1 MSFTVPFFPEE
12 ASSIAGEVDM
22 MFAAWVAVSIFFTVL
37 IFALIIYFMVRYRRR
52 SPDEVG
58 VYEHRG
64 IALEVTWSVIP
75 LLIMLVMFGWG
86 AKLFFTQH
94 RTPTNAVQYWGIGKQ
109 WMWKF
114 EHPEGNRE
122 INHLHVPVGQTI
134 EMILTS
140 EDVIHDFSVPA
151 FRIKQDVVPGTYT
164 KTWFRAERVG
174 EYHLFCDQYCGAEH
188 SKMVGSVTVMDPRDY
203 AVWLS
208 GGVPGESPQLAGSRL
223 FQSLAC
229 FTCHT
234 ISAGLPARGPSLTG
248 VFGHQI
254 PLEGGGTV
262 IADEG
267 YIRESILHPMA
278 KIVAGFRPIMPTYEG
293 QVSEEQLMQ
302 LVAYVKS
309 IGGANVPPQGAGA
322 MASPVGKISSSAT
335 PSGSTPG
342 ARPATSGAT
351 PGASHGAATSGAAGS
366 TGANQ

>member
-12 ASSIAGEVDM
+12 ASSISTQVDM
-22 MFAAWVAVSIFFTVL
+22 MFAAWVGVSLFFTLL
-37 IFALIIYFMVRYRRR
+37 IFGLIIYFMVRYRRR
-52 SPDEVG
+52 APDEVG
-58 VYEHRG
+58 HADHKG
-64 IALEVTWSVIP
+64 MALEITWSVIP
-75 LLIMLVMFGWG
+75 LLIMLVMFAWG
-86 AKLFFTQH
+86 AKLFFTSHQ
-94 RTPTNAVQYWGIGKQ
+94 TPPDAVQYWGIGKQ

-122 INHLHVPVGQTI
+122 INHLHLPLGQTI
-134 EMILTS
+134 ELVLAS
-140 EDVIHDFSVPA
+140 EDVIHDFAVPA

-164 KTWFRAERVG
+164 KTWFRADRIG

-208 GGVPGESPQLAGSRL
+208 GGVPGESAELAGSRL

-234 ISAGLPARGPSLTG
+234 ISVGLPARGPSLTG
-248 VFGHQI
+248 VYGHEV

-262 IADEG
+262 YADES

-278 KIVAGFRPIMPTYEG
+278 KIVAGFRPIMPTYQG

-302 LVAYVKS
+302 LISYIKS
-309 IGGANVPPQGAGA
+309 IGGANATPQGAGA
-322 MASPVGKISSSAT
+322 MAGTRRTAATTPPPT
-335 PSGSTPG
+335 PSAAP
-342 ARPATSGAT
+342 P
-351 PGASHGAATSGAAGS
+351 AATHAAPHSAGAG
-366 TGANQ
+366 Q